1 MNLKPEELIREA
13 MRANPEEG
21 INELRKSSESTTT
34 CCCAVQ
40 TTNEW
45 YKLLMRE
52 AADQIERDQKEI
64 AELKAKVTQWI
75 PVTERP
81 PEELVPVNVV
91 WVNRVPEP
99 YYEKIKGVPFSGTA
113 CFFEGRWYWD
123 SPIVLDMLSEYGKDD
138 PDLVDDAVDIT
149 HWMPLPEPPKE
160 N

>member
-21 INELRKSSESTTT
+21 IKELRKSSESTTK

-64 AELKAKVTQWI
+64 AELKAKVEQYWALI
-75 PVTERP
+75 PSCVIPMT
-81 PEELVPVNVV
+81 
-91 WVNRVPEP
+91 
-99 YYEKIKGVPFSGTA
+99 
-113 CFFEGRWYWD
+113 
-123 SPIVLDMLSEYGKDD
+123 
-138 PDLVDDAVDIT
+138 
-149 HWMPLPEPPKE
+149 PKE
-160 N
+160 DNHDD

>member
-1 MNLKPEELIREA
+1 MNLKPEDLIREA

-21 INELRKSSESTTT
+21 IKELRKSSENTAK

-64 AELKAKVTQWI
+64 AELREKVPQWI
-75 PVTERP
+75 SVEDRMPDTVPCDAGTEYS
-81 PEELVPVNVV
+81 EAVVV
-91 WVNRVPEP
+91 WTNGNKAMIAVWDGIDWICPCDFWE
-99 YYEKIKGVPFSGTA
+99 A
-113 CFFEGRWYWD
+113 CGE
-123 SPIVLDMLSEYGKDD
+123 E
-138 PDLVDDAVDIT
+138 IT

-160 N
+160 DTP

>member
-21 INELRKSSESTTT
+21 IKELRKSSESTTK

-64 AELKAKVTQWI
+64 EALREEN
-75 PVTERP
+75 ER
-81 PEELVPVNVV
+81 LT
-91 WVNRVPEP
+91 RRLYEP
-99 YYEKIKGVPFSGTA
+99 RPATMST
-113 CFFEGRWYWD
+113 
-123 SPIVLDMLSEYGKDD
+123 L
-138 PDLVDDAVDIT
+138 
-149 HWMPLPEPPKE
+149 
-160 N
+160 